1 MLFNY
6 KAISKEGSEKRGQI
20 EAATKDI
27 AVSTLQRRDYIVV
40 SVVEDGGEGIMKAL
54 NNLSIFNRVPQKD
67 IVLMSKQASTLFEAQ
82 VSAVKTFE
90 LLGQNAENQNIRK
103 SLAQVTEAVRGGTS
117 ISGAMAKQPN
127 VFSNFYVNMV
137 RAGEES
143 GNLTETFTFLA
154 EYLERSYALTS
165 KTKNALVYPA
175 FIILT
180 FITVMILM
188 LTQVIPQMVSIIEDS
203 GQEIPI
209 YTKIVIGLSDFF
221 VNYGLFFLIFLI
233 IAGVFIWRA
242 LQTKG
247 GRSRLDMLKLQLPG
261 FGKLYRKIYL
271 ARIADNVNTML
282 SSGIPVV
289 RTLEIAGDVVGN
301 TVFEDIMADA
311 VEEVKG
317 GNSISS
323 ALGKHEEIPQI
334 MVQMIKVGEETGSI
348 GKILKTLANF
358 YTREVNNAVDTLI
371 GLIEPA
377 MIVLLGV
384 GVGGL
389 LMSVMIPIYNVAGG
403 IQ

>member
-6 KAISKEGSEKRGQI
+6 KVVTKEGGEKRGQI
-20 EAATKDI
+20 EAATQEI
-27 AVSTLQRRDYIVV
+27 AVSTLQRREYVVV
-40 SVVEDGGEGIMKAL
+40 SVIPDSQKGILQGAL
-54 NNLSIFNRVPQKD
+54 PFLDKVKMKD

-90 LLGQNAENQNIRK
+90 LLGENAESKGIQK
-103 SLAQVTEAVRGGTS
+103 ALSQVTDDIRGGTS
-117 ISGAMAKQPN
+117 ISGAMAKQPK
-127 VFSNFYVNMV
+127 VFSDFYVNMV

-143 GNLTETFTFLA
+143 GNLTETFIFLA
-154 EYLERSYALTS
+154 EYLERSYALSS
-165 KTKNALVYPA
+165 KTKSALVYPA
-175 FIILT
+175 FIITT
-180 FITVMILM
+180 FIGVMVLM
-188 LTQVIPQMVSIIEDS
+188 LIKVIPQMASIIEES
-203 GQEIPI
+203 GQEIPF
-209 YTKIVIGLSDFF
+209 YTKVTLALSDFF
-221 VNYGLFFLIFLI
+221 VNYGWLLGILVVGAGLLITRMLS
-233 IAGVFIWRA
+233 
-242 LQTKG
+242 TEG
-247 GRSRLDMLKLQLPG
+247 GRTRFDIIKINIPG

-271 ARIADNVNTML
+271 ARIADNINTML
-282 SSGIPVV
+282 TSGIPVV

-301 TVFEDIMADA
+301 TVFKNILIDA

-317 GNSISS
+317 GNSISN
-323 ALGKHEEIPQI
+323 AFNKHEEIPQI
-334 MVQMIKVGEETGSI
+334 MVQMIKVGEETGSV

-358 YTREVNNAVDTLI
+358 YNKEVVNVVDTLI

>member
-6 KAISKEGSEKRGQI
+6 KAIDPEGIEKKGQI
-20 EAATKDI
+20 EAANKNI
-27 AVSTLQRRDYIVV
+27 AVATLQRRNYVVV
-40 SVVEDGGEGIMKAL
+40 SVTEEGGEGIMKTL
-54 NNLSIFNRVPQKD
+54 NDLPFFNRVPQKD

-90 LLGQNAENQNIRK
+90 LLGENAENQNVRK
-103 SLAQVTEAVRGGTS
+103 ALAQVTESIRGGAS
-117 ISGAMAKQPN
+117 ISGSMAQQPR
-127 VFSNFYVNMV
+127 VFSNFYVNMI

-143 GNLTETFTFLA
+143 GKLTETFTFLA
-154 EYLERSYALTS
+154 EYLERNYALSS
-165 KTKNALVYPA
+165 KTRNALVYPS

-188 LTQVIPQMVSIIEDS
+188 LTKVIPQMVGIIEES
-203 GQEIPI
+203 GQDIPF
-209 YTKIVIGLSDFF
+209 YTKIVIAISDFF
-221 VNYGLFFLIFLI
+221 VNYGLFLLVFIA

-242 LQTKG
+242 LRTES
-247 GRSRLDMLKLQLPG
+247 GRNRLDTLKLQLPG
-261 FGKLYRKIYL
+261 FGKLYKKIYL

-282 SSGIPVV
+282 TSGIPVV
-289 RTLEIAGDVVGN
+289 RTLEIASDVVGN
-301 TVFEDIMADA
+301 SVYSEILLDA
-311 VEEVKG
+311 AEEVKG

-323 ALGKHEEIPQI
+323 AFDKHEEIPQI

-348 GKILKTLANF
+348 GTILKTLAKF
-358 YTREVNNAVDTLI
+358 YSREVVNAVDTLI

>member
-6 KAISKEGSEKRGQI
+6 KAINKEGVEKRGQI
-20 EAATKDI
+20 EAANKNI
-27 AVSTLQRRDYIVV
+27 AVATLQRREYVVV
-40 SVVEDGGEGIMKAL
+40 SVIEDGGEGIMKTL
-54 NNLSIFNRVPQKD
+54 NNLPFFNSVPQKD

-90 LLGQNAENQNIRK
+90 LLGENAENQSIRK
-103 SLAQVTEAVRGGTS
+103 SLAQVTEAIRGGTS
-117 ISGAMAKQPN
+117 ISGAMAQQPR

-143 GNLTETFTFLA
+143 GKLTETFTFLSD
-154 EYLERSYALTS
+154 YLERNYTLSS

-175 FIILT
+175 FIIFT
-180 FITVMILM
+180 FIVVMVLM
-188 LTQVIPQMVSIIEDS
+188 LTRVIPQMVTIIEES
-203 GQEIPI
+203 GQDIPF
-209 YTKIVIGLSDFF
+209 YTRVVIGISDFF
-221 VNYGLFFLIFLI
+221 VNYGLFLVIFLI
-233 IAGVFIWRA
+233 IGGVFFWRA
-242 LQTKG
+242 LQTDG
-247 GRSRLDMLKLQLPG
+247 GRSRLDAIKLQLPG

-271 ARIADNVNTML
+271 ARIADNINTML

-289 RTLEIAGDVVGN
+289 RTLEISGEVVGN
-301 TVFEDIMADA
+301 TVFRDILRDA

-323 ALGKHEEIPQI
+323 AFNKHEEIPQI

-348 GKILKTLANF
+348 GKILNTLAKF
-358 YTREVNNAVDTLI
+358 YTREVVNAVDTLI

>member
-6 KAISKEGSEKRGQI
+6 KALNREGVEKNGQI
-20 EAATKDI
+20 EAANKDI
-27 AVSTLQRRDYIVV
+27 AIATLQRRDYIVV
-40 SVVEDGGEGIMKAL
+40 SVVEEGGEGWIESL
-54 NNLSIFNRVPQKD
+54 NKLPLFNRVAQKD
-67 IVLMSKQASTLFEAQ
+67 IVLMSKQAATLFEAQ

-90 LLGQNAENQNIRK
+90 LLGGNTENQGIRRAL
-103 SLAQVTEAVRGGTS
+103 SEVTEAIRGGTS
-117 ISGAMAKQPN
+117 ISAAMAQQPE

-143 GNLTETFTFLA
+143 GKLTETFTFLA
-154 EYLERSYALTS
+154 EYLERSYSLTS

-175 FIILT
+175 FIIVT
-180 FITVMILM
+180 FVTVMILM
-188 LTQVIPQMVSIIEDS
+188 LTKVIPQMVSIIEDS
-203 GQEIPI
+203 GQDIPF

-221 VNYGLFFLIFLI
+221 VNYGLFLLIFI
-233 IAGVFIWRA
+233 VVAGVFIWRA
-242 LQTKG
+242 LQTRQ
-247 GRSRLDMLKLQLPG
+247 GRSRLDTLKLQLPG
-261 FGKLYRKIYL
+261 FGKLYQKIYL
-271 ARIADNVNTML
+271 ARIADNLNTML

-289 RTLEIAGDVVGN
+289 RTLEISADVVGN
-301 TVFEDIMADA
+301 TVYEDILLEA
-311 VEEVKG
+311 VEDVKG

-323 ALGKHEEIPQI
+323 AFNKHPEVPQI

-348 GKILKTLANF
+348 GTILKTLAHF
-358 YTREVNNAVDTLI
+358 YTREVTNTVDTLI

>member
-6 KAISKEGSEKRGQI
+6 KAINKEGIEKRGQI
-20 EAATKDI
+20 EAANKDI
-27 AVSTLQRRDYIVV
+27 AISTLQHRSYIVV
-40 SVVEDGGEGIMKAL
+40 SVIEDGGEGFMKKL
-54 NNLSIFNRVPQKD
+54 NSLSIFNRVPQKD

-90 LLGQNAENQNIRK
+90 LLGENAENVNIRN
-103 SLAQVTEAVRGGTS
+103 SMARVTESIRGGAS
-117 ISGAMAKQPN
+117 ISGSMAQQPR

-143 GNLTETFTFLA
+143 GKLTETFTFLA
-154 EYLERSYALTS
+154 EYLERNYALSS
-165 KTKNALVYPA
+165 KTKNALVYPS
-175 FIILT
+175 FIIIT

-188 LTQVIPQMVSIIEDS
+188 LTKVIPQMVGIIEES
-203 GQEIPI
+203 GQDIPF

-221 VNYGLFFLIFLI
+221 VNYGLFLLIFI
-233 IAGVFIWRA
+233 VIAAGFIWRTI
-242 LQTKG
+242 QTDSGKT
-247 GRSRLDMLKLQLPG
+247 RLDTLKLQLPG
-261 FGKLYRKIYL
+261 FGKLFKKIYL

-289 RTLEIAGDVVGN
+289 RTLEIASDVVGN
-301 TVFEDIMADA
+301 TVFRNILIDA
-311 VEEVKG
+311 AEKVKG

-323 ALGKHEEIPQI
+323 AFDLHPEIPQI

-348 GKILKTLANF
+348 GTILKTLSKF
-358 YTREVNNAVDTLI
+358 YSREVINAVDTLI

>member
-6 KAISKEGSEKRGQI
+6 KVLTKEGKEKRGQI
-20 EAATKDI
+20 EAASSEI
-27 AVSTLQRRDYIVV
+27 AVATLQRRDYIVV
-40 SVVEDGGEGIMKAL
+40 SVVADNKK
-54 NNLSIFNRVPQKD
+54 SIIESSLPFLDRVPMKD

-90 LLGQNAENQNIRK
+90 LLGQNAESSGIK
-103 SLAQVTEAVRGGTS
+103 KALSQVTEDIRGGTS
-117 ISGAMAKQPN
+117 ISGAMAKQPK
-127 VFSNFYVNMV
+127 VFSDFYVNMV

-143 GNLTETFTFLA
+143 GKLTETFTFLA

-165 KTKNALVYPA
+165 KTKNALVYPS

-188 LTQVIPQMVSIIEDS
+188 LVKVIPQMATIIEDS
-203 GQEIPI
+203 GQEIPY
-209 YTKIVIGLSDFF
+209 YTQITLNLSSFF
-221 VNYGLFFLIFLI
+221 VNYGFVLAI
-233 IAGVFIWRA
+233 ILVIGGFAIARTLSTENGRA
-242 LQTKG
+242 
-247 GRSRLDMLKLQLPG
+247 RFDALKINLPG

-271 ARIADNVNTML
+271 ARIADNINTML

-301 TVFEDIMADA
+301 RVFQDILSDA
-311 VEEVKG
+311 VEEVQG

-323 ALGKHEEIPQI
+323 AFSKHSEIPQI

-348 GKILKTLANF
+348 GKILKTLARF
-358 YTREVNNAVDTLI
+358 YNKEVTNTVDTLI
-371 GLIEPA
+371 GMIEPA

-389 LMSVMIPIYNVAGG
+389 LMSVMVPIYNVAGG

>member
-6 KAISKEGSEKRGQI
+6 KVVTKEGIEKKGQI
-20 EAATKDI
+20 EAASSEI
-27 AVSTLQRRDYIVV
+27 AVATLQRRDYVVV
-40 SVVEDGGEGIMKAL
+40 SVIPDAQKNFFTSSLPFFDKVPMKH
-54 NNLSIFNRVPQKD
+54 

-90 LLGQNAENQNIRK
+90 LLGENAENKGIQK
-103 SLAQVTEAVRGGTS
+103 ALAQVTNDIRGGTS
-117 ISGAMAKQPN
+117 ISGAMAKQPK
-127 VFSNFYVNMV
+127 VFSDFYVNMI

-143 GNLTETFTFLA
+143 GKLTETFTFLA

-165 KTKNALVYPA
+165 KTKSALVYPS
-175 FIILT
+175 FIIFT
-180 FITVMILM
+180 FISVMILM
-188 LTQVIPQMVSIIEDS
+188 LVKVIPQMAEIIVDS
-203 GQEIPI
+203 GQEIPY
-209 YTKIVIGLSDFF
+209 YTKITLGLSDFF
-221 VNYGLFFLIFLI
+221 INYGIFLLIFVV
-233 IAGVFIWRA
+233 IAGLLIARMLNTA
-242 LQTKG
+242 G
-247 GRSRLDMLKLQLPG
+247 GRGRFDQIQINLPG

-271 ARIADNVNTML
+271 ARIADNINTML
-282 SSGIPVV
+282 TSGIPVV

-301 TVFEDIMADA
+301 SVFKNILQDT

-317 GNSISS
+317 GNSISNAFS
-323 ALGKHEEIPQI
+323 KHEEIPQI

-358 YTREVNNAVDTLI
+358 YNKEVTNTVDTLI

-389 LMSVMIPIYNVAGG
+389 LMSVMVPIYNVAGS
-403 IQ
+403 IS

>member
-6 KAISKEGSEKRGQI
+6 KVVTKEGIEKKGQI
-20 EAATKDI
+20 EAATSEI
-27 AVSTLQRRDYIVV
+27 AVATLQRREYVVV
-40 SVVEDGGEGIMKAL
+40 SVIPDSQKGFLEGAL
-54 NNLSIFNRVPQKD
+54 PFLDKVKMKD

-90 LLGQNAENQNIRK
+90 LLGQNAESKGIQK
-103 SLAQVTEAVRGGTS
+103 ALAQVTEDIRGGIS
-117 ISGAMAKQPN
+117 ISGAMAKQPK
-127 VFSNFYVNMV
+127 VFSDFYVNMV

-143 GNLTETFTFLA
+143 GKLTETFIFLA

-165 KTKNALVYPA
+165 KTKSALVYPA
-175 FIILT
+175 FIITT
-180 FITVMILM
+180 FVGVMILM
-188 LTQVIPQMVSIIEDS
+188 LVKVIPQMAGIIEES
-203 GQEIPI
+203 GQDIPF
-209 YTKIVIGLSDFF
+209 YTQITLNLSDFF
-221 VNYGLFFLIFLI
+221 VNYGIFLLI
-233 IAGVFIWRA
+233 AVVIAGFFIGRM
-242 LQTKG
+242 LSTEG
-247 GRSRLDMLKLQLPG
+247 GRSRFDVIKINLPG

-271 ARIADNVNTML
+271 ARIADNINTML
-282 SSGIPVV
+282 TSGIPVV

-301 TVFEDIMADA
+301 NVFKNILLDA

-317 GNSISS
+317 GNSISN
-323 ALGKHEEIPQI
+323 AFDKHSEIPQI
-334 MVQMIKVGEETGSI
+334 MVQMVKVGEETGSI

-358 YTREVNNAVDTLI
+358 YNKEVTNTVDTLI